1 MFLSTMNRT
10 ARALA
15 LAVFGAEMVMRMVPP
30 GTHDWGKFVTPEELE
45 RFVETDP
52 WSVDLANRSQSHD
65 DGSSSVPPSWSLSK
79 VSGMQYNPLTGT
91 WHENEL
97 DSEVN
102 YIAYM
107 ANREG
112 LQ

>member
-1 MFLSTMNRT
+1 MNRT

-15 LAVFGAEMVMRMVPP
+15 LAVFGAEVVMRMVPT

-45 RFVETDP
+45 RFTETDP
-52 WSVDLANRSQSHD
+52 WSVDSANLKR
-65 DGSSSVPPSWSLSK
+65 DGLKTAPSWSLRK
-79 VSGMQYNPLTGT
+79 VSGMQYNPLAGT

-97 DSEVN
+97 DTEVN

-107 ANREG
+107 ARET
-112 LQ
+112 